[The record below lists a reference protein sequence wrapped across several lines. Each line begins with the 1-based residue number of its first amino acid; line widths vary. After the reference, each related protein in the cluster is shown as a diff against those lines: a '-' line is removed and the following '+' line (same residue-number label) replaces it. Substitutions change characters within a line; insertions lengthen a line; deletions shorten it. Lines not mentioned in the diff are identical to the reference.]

1 MTTTADVATHGEVTI
16 AIDGHIAI
24 ITVENKAKLNAYTP
38 EMIAQLSTHLTAF
51 DEDDELWVAILR
63 SAGEHTTAGLDM
75 SKFFSADGMV
85 DAVPSGQVD
94 PFGLTRR
101 CRKPVVAVVQGITY
115 TVGIEMMLAAD
126 IAVAADSAR
135 FAQLEA
141 KRGIAPLG
149 GAHFRYLTRTGWGN
163 AMYHLLRC
171 DEFGAQRALEL
182 GFVQEVVPHGRQFDR
197 AMELAR
203 EICQCAPL
211 GLRAT
216 KEAALAFL
224 EHGERGAVGQIPQ
237 IQAKVFATEDFHEG
251 VASFVERR
259 AAIFQGR

>member
-101 CRKPVVAVVQGITY
+101 C
-115 TVGIEMMLAAD
+115 
-126 IAVAADSAR
+126 
-135 FAQLEA
+135 
-141 KRGIAPLG
+141 
-149 GAHFRYLTRTGWGN
+149 
-163 AMYHLLRC
+163 
-171 DEFGAQRALEL
+171 
-182 GFVQEVVPHGRQFDR
+182 
-197 AMELAR
+197 
-203 EICQCAPL
+203 
-211 GLRAT
+211 
-216 KEAALAFL
+216 
-224 EHGERGAVGQIPQ
+224 
-237 IQAKVFATEDFHEG
+237 
-251 VASFVERR
+251 
-259 AAIFQGR
+259 